1 MQEYFGLAVVAMENP
16 QNIRTVL
23 YRLLR
28 NMAINLNFN
37 AQHRQKDIL
46 FWHMNIRFQ
55 RTLGPLS
62 FSWPICGSFCNLQTL
77 WNRRCPALI
86 ISVLFSPLLF
96 ASFASLYKYIFN
108 ARQREKR
115 TTRGKT
121 RINQKGRGHFPGKT
135 GLRADWIEFRAMAS
149 R

>member
-1 MQEYFGLAVVAMENP
+1 LLLGYAGYAGIFWACSCCHGKP
-16 QNIRTVL
+16 PNIRTVL

-108 ARQREKR
+108 ARQREKTDNAGKNSDKSKRKR
-115 TTRGKT
+115 TFSRENWT
-121 RINQKGRGHFPGKT
+121 KGR
-135 GLRADWIEFRAMAS
+135 LD
-149 R
+149 